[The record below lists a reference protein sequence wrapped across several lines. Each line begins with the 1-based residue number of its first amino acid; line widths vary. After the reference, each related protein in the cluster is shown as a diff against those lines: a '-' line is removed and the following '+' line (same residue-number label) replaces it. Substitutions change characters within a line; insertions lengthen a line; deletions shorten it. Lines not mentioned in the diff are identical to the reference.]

1 MFAYIFEWIENIAFY
16 LVIVV
21 AFLHMV
27 SGETYKRY
35 IRFFVGM
42 ILILMLLTPL
52 LKIVGMTEYPKEE
65 YKKIL
70 EQLDE
75 VTRVGE

>member
-21 AFLHMV
+21 AMMHLIP
-27 SGETYKRY
+27 GEHYKRY

-42 ILILMLLTPL
+42 ILILMLITPM
-52 LKIVGMTEYPKEE
+52 LKIIGMTEYPKEQYE
-65 YKKIL
+65 KMMEKI
-70 EQLDE
+70 DE
-75 VTRVGE
+75 VTAVGR